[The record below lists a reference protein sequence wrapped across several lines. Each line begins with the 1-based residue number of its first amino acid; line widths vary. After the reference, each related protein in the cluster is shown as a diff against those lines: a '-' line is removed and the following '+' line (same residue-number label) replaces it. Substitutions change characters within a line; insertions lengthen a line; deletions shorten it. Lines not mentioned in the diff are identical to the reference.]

1 MINPS
6 IEGKPL
12 DEDAALYAEALDF
25 LQGSTSAPAIVA
37 AEVVDGE
44 VALFLPEHLRTE
56 EERQE
61 FAKRFVLVGVDLD
74 ALDETA
80 SLAVHQAM
88 CAGYTMGRLDQI
100 EDTKG
105 SNVRRFVRADEL
117 QEVIESTGLASN
129 FISSTRG
136 ILRRIQENR
145 RALRPRK
152 MNQE

>member
-25 LQGSTSAPAIVA
+25 LQGGTSAPAIVA

-44 VALFLPEHLRTE
+44 VALSLPEHLRTE
-56 EERQE
+56 EERQT
-61 FAKRFVLVGVDLD
+61 FAERFVLVGVDLE

-80 SLAVHQAM
+80 SLAIHQAM

-100 EDTKG
+100 EDAKG

-117 QEVIESTGLASN
+117 EEVINSTGLASN
-129 FISSTRG
+129 FISSGRG
-136 ILRRIQENR
+136 ILRIIQENR

-152 MNQE
+152 NQEK